1 MLIPAGS
8 PLVNVPKHTGS
19 LVLKQDL
26 NDFSIDGHLGVT
38 WRYVDS
44 RLGDSADPSFQLPS
58 YQLLGVFFAT
68 RLGESVSLAL
78 NVDNLLDEHY
88 IASSYSALWAVPGE
102 PRNVKVSVSYEF

>member
-1 MLIPAGS
+1 M
-8 PLVNVPKHTGS
+8 PKHTGS
-19 LVLKQDL
+19 VILKQDL
-26 NDFSIDGHLGVT
+26 NDLSIDGHIGVS

-58 YQLLGVFFAT
+58 YQLLGMFFTAW
-68 RLGESVSLAL
+68 LGENLSLVI

-102 PRNVKVSVSYEF
+102 PRNIKVSVSYEF